1 MENFDF
7 NKIENYLRNGGDA
20 SVIANAF
27 ADKLNAIINTMKA
40 ENDLTNAAE
49 KVSLAWNDYIN
60 IYFGMNKLPDG
71 TVLED
76 WYLETDEV
84 SKLIDTVIRL
94 FPIAKKYADIVDNT
108 TNWAEKVINEAKN
121 TIKNPPSDNFENT
134 LKSFYKKYGIH

>member
-7 NKIENYLRNGGDA
+7 NKIEKYLRNGGDA

-27 ADKLNAIINTMKA
+27 ADKLNAVINTMKA

-60 IYFGMNKLPDG
+60 IYFGINKLPDG
-71 TVLED
+71 TMLED
-76 WYLETDEV
+76 WYMEADEV
-84 SKLIDTVIRL
+84 GKLIDTVIKL
-94 FPIAKKYADIVDNT
+94 FPVAKKYADMIDNASRWT
-108 TNWAEKVINEAKN
+108 EKIINETKN

-134 LKSFYKKYGIH
+134 LKSFYKKYGI

>member
-7 NKIENYLRNGGDA
+7 NKIEKYLRNGGDA

-27 ADKLNAIINTMKA
+27 ADKLNAVINTMKA

-76 WYLETDEV
+76 WYLEADEV
-84 SKLIDTVIRL
+84 GKLIDTVIRL
-94 FPIAKKYADIVDNT
+94 FPVAKKYADIVDNT
-108 TNWAEKVINEAKN
+108 TTWAEKIINETKN
-121 TIKNPPSDNFENT
+121 TIKNPPSNNLENT
-134 LKSFYKKYGIH
+134 LKSFYKKYGI

>member
-7 NKIENYLRNGGDA
+7 NKIEKYLRNGGDA

-27 ADKLNAIINTMKA
+27 ADKLNAVINTMKA
-40 ENDLTNAAE
+40 ENDLTDAAE

-60 IYFGMNKLPDG
+60 IYFGINKLPDE

-76 WYLETDEV
+76 WYMEADEV
-84 SKLIDTVIRL
+84 GKLIDTVIKL
-94 FPIAKKYADIVDNT
+94 FPVAKKYTDMIDNASRWT
-108 TNWAEKVINEAKN
+108 EKIINETKK

>member
-7 NKIENYLRNGGDA
+7 NKIEKYLRNGGDA

-40 ENDLTNAAE
+40 ENDLTDAAE

-76 WYLETDEV
+76 WYLEADEV
-84 SKLIDTVIRL
+84 GKLINTVIKL
-94 FPIAKKYADIVDNT
+94 FPVAKKYADIVDNT
-108 TNWAEKVINEAKN
+108 TTWAEKVINEAKN

>member
-7 NKIENYLRNGGDA
+7 NKIEKYLRNGGDA

-40 ENDLTNAAE
+40 ENDLTDAAE

-76 WYLETDEV
+76 WYLEADEV

-108 TNWAEKVINEAKN
+108 TTWAEKVINEAKN

>member
-7 NKIENYLRNGGDA
+7 NKIEKYLRNGGDA

-27 ADKLNAIINTMKA
+27 ADKLNAVINTMKA
-40 ENDLTNAAE
+40 ENDLTDAAE

-60 IYFGMNKLPDG
+60 IYFGINKLPDE

-76 WYLETDEV
+76 WYMEADEV
-84 SKLIDTVIRL
+84 GKLIDTVIKI
-94 FPIAKKYADIVDNT
+94 FPVAKKYTDMIDNASRWT
-108 TNWAEKVINEAKN
+108 EKIINETKK

>member
-7 NKIENYLRNGGDA
+7 NKIEKYLRNGGDA

-27 ADKLNAIINTMKA
+27 ADKLNAVINTMKA
-40 ENDLTNAAE
+40 ENDLTDAAE

-60 IYFGMNKLPDG
+60 VYFGINKLPDE

-76 WYLETDEV
+76 WYMEADEV
-84 SKLIDTVIRL
+84 GKLIDTVIKL
-94 FPIAKKYADIVDNT
+94 FPVAKKYADMIDNASRWT
-108 TNWAEKVINEAKN
+108 EKIINETKN

>member
-7 NKIENYLRNGGDA
+7 NKIEKYLRNGGDA

-27 ADKLNAIINTMKA
+27 ADNLNAVINTMKA
-40 ENDLTNAAE
+40 ENDLTDAAE

-60 IYFGMNKLPDG
+60 VYFGINKLPDE

-76 WYLETDEV
+76 WYMEADEV
-84 SKLIDTVIRL
+84 GKLIDTVIKL
-94 FPIAKKYADIVDNT
+94 FPVAKKYADMIDNASRWT
-108 TNWAEKVINEAKN
+108 EKIINETKN